1 MPIRSAIACAFFVPK
16 LRDHFPAFHSNLF
29 FFKEKKQRISSAIRA
44 KNNRMKTILFI
55 IQKEFKQ
62 IFRDKSMLQLIF
74 ILPILQLL
82 ILSNAATFDVKNI
95 SITFVDNDQS
105 RDSRDLINAFKA
117 SSYFKV
123 TEPFYSEKE
132 AVEEMQKGKT
142 DIIVTI
148 PIHFNRYLRKEQKAS
163 VSVSINAID
172 AATAGVE
179 NVYVTQILNTYNQ
192 NIQMQSKYFSENKEV
207 TQNIMVIPSFW
218 YNNTLNYKTFMV
230 PGILVLLV
238 TMLTLFLSSMNIVR
252 EKELGTLEQI
262 NVTPI
267 KKYQFIIGKLFPFW
281 ILGLVILTVGLLIAK
296 LVFNVPMLGSIFLV
310 YGFTSVYLLLI
321 LGFGLYISNHTETQQ
336 QAMFIAWFFMV
347 IFILM
352 SGLFTPIESM
362 PKWAQNLTLL
372 NPIRYFVEFIR
383 MVLLKGSG
391 ISEVLPNLLIVSGFA
406 VFVNGMA
413 VWSYKKSN

>member
-1 MPIRSAIACAFFVPK
+1 
-16 LRDHFPAFHSNLF
+16 
-29 FFKEKKQRISSAIRA
+29 
-44 KNNRMKTILFI
+44 MKTILFI

-62 IFRDKSMLQLIF
+62 IFRDKSMLRLIF

-95 SITFVDNDQS
+95 RVSIADYSNSSSSRALIEKLNASTYFSEVNMVSHTKEGVKKLNRGTTDAVIEIPNQFEKQLQNDNATQIQV
-105 RDSRDLINAFKA
+105 L
-117 SSYFKV
+117 
-123 TEPFYSEKE
+123 
-132 AVEEMQKGKT
+132 
-142 DIIVTI
+142 
-148 PIHFNRYLRKEQKAS
+148 
-163 VSVSINAID
+163 INAID
-172 AATAGVE
+172 GATAGVQ
-179 NVYVTQILNTYNQ
+179 NVYITQIVQLFNQ
-192 NIQMQSKYFSENKEV
+192 NIRVENK
-207 TQNIMVIPSFW
+207 QNINEQLVPNRIETIPSFW
-218 YNNTLNYKTFMV
+218 YNATLNYKTFMV

-267 KKYQFIIGKLFPFW
+267 KKHQFIIGKLFPFW
-281 ILGLVILTVGLLIAK
+281 ILGLVILTIGLFIAK
-296 LVFNVPMLGSIFLV
+296 VVFNVPMLGNIGLV
-310 YGFTSVYLLLI
+310 YLFTSVYLVLI
-321 LGFGLYISNHTETQQ
+321 LGFGLFISNHTETQQ

-362 PKWAQNLTLL
+362 PKWAQSLTLL

-391 ISEVLPNLLIVSGFA
+391 FYEVLPNLLIVTGFA